1 MRLLDLT
8 ASLVGLILLS
18 PFLLLVALL
27 IKIDSRGPALYRA
40 GRVGQHGRLFRL
52 YKFRTMVVDAPG
64 RGPPITTAGD
74 RRVTRLGRPL
84 RRAKIDELPQLINV
98 VKGDMSLVG
107 PRPEDPRYVALYTPQ
122 QRRALAARPGITSRA
137 SLRYRH
143 EEELLDAQD
152 WEQVYIRQVMPN
164 KLQMELDYL
173 ARRNVWSDLGVIFQT
188 VLALVR

>member
-40 GRVGQHGRLFRL
+40 QRVGQHGRLFRL

>member
-27 IKIDSRGPALYRA
+27 IKIDSRGPALYPA
-40 GRVGQHGRLFRL
+40 QRVGQHGRLFRL

-84 RRAKIDELPQLINV
+84 RRAKIDEVPQLINV